1 MCDDIKRA
9 EIEQVDRAYGAA
21 VDNCIKDFFIKT
33 GSGFGIGGAVS
44 LLFAKNKRW
53 PLILGAGVGMGLSV
67 SACQAA
73 MRNASLSC
81 GELPPVDGNCYE
93 ECEPSAA
100 ESDPCNSCDEPSLAS
115 PCEPKNV
122 NLLTTEEVPSLIPQ
136 EAVQTFMEKA
146 DLPTAAEITTEAP
159 VLSEIAEQFIQEA
172 PVTEDAQVAEE
183 EPAAAEEVKPEG
195 SQEASE
201 VENVLEEAPLEVVET
216 PVEVVETPVEVAE
229 APVEVVEAPLEVEE
243 APVEVAEAPVEVTEA
258 PVEVAEAPVEVVEA
272 PVEVVEAPVEDA
284 VEVVE
289 VVSEA
294 AEELAPVVEEAVNTD
309 DGSVVAEAA
318 VFEEKVEQQIADK
331 IVEVAHEVETSDES
345 EKVDL

>member
-159 VLSEIAEQFIQEA
+159 VLSEIVEQFMPEA
-172 PVTEDAQVAEE
+172 TVTEDAQVAEE
-183 EPAAAEEVKPEG
+183 KAEEEEEPAAAEVVKPEE

-201 VENVLEEAPLEVVET
+201 VENVLEEAP
-216 PVEVVETPVEVAE
+216 VEV
-229 APVEVVEAPLEVEE
+229 
-243 APVEVAEAPVEVTEA
+243 
-258 PVEVAEAPVEVVEA
+258 VEVAEAPVEVVEA
-272 PVEVVEAPVEDA
+272 PVEVVEAPVEVVEAPVEVVEAPLEVVEAPLEVVEAPVELAEAPVEDA
-284 VEVVE
+284 VEIVE

>member
-21 VDNCIKDFFIKT
+21 VDNCIKDLFIKT

-100 ESDPCNSCDEPSLAS
+100 ASDPCNSCDEPSLAS

-159 VLSEIAEQFIQEA
+159 ILSEIAEQFIQEA
-172 PVTEDAQVAEE
+172 PVTEDVEKKAEKEE
-183 EPAAAEEVKPEG
+183 EPAAAEEAKPEG

-201 VENVLEEAPLEVVET
+201 VENELEEAPVEVAEA
-216 PVEVVETPVEVAE
+216 PVEVVEVAE
-229 APVEVVEAPLEVEE
+229 APVEVVEAP
-243 APVEVAEAPVEVTEA
+243 VEVAEAPVEVVEA

-272 PVEVVEAPVEDA
+272 PVEVVEAPVELAEAVVEDA
-284 VEVVE
+284 VKVVE

>member
-172 PVTEDAQVAEE
+172 PVTEDAEKKAEKEE
-183 EPAAAEEVKPEG
+183 EPAAAEEAKPEG

-201 VENVLEEAPLEVVET
+201 VENELEEAPVK
-216 PVEVVETPVEVAE
+216 VAE
-229 APVEVVEAPLEVEE
+229 APVEVVEVVE
-243 APVEVAEAPVEVTEA
+243 APVEVAEAV
-258 PVEVAEAPVEVVEA
+258 VEVAEAPVE
-272 PVEVVEAPVEDA
+272 DA
-284 VEVVE
+284 VEIVE

>member
-21 VDNCIKDFFIKT
+21 VDNCLKDFFIKT

-100 ESDPCNSCDEPSLAS
+100 ASDPCSSCDEPSLAS

-159 VLSEIAEQFIQEA
+159 VLSEIVEQFMPEA
-172 PVTEDAQVAEE
+172 TVTEDAQVAEE
-183 EPAAAEEVKPEG
+183 KAEEEEEPAAAEVVKPEE

-201 VENVLEEAPLEVVET
+201 VENVLEEAPVEFAEALAEVVEA
-216 PVEVVETPVEVAE
+216 PVESAEISVEVAE
-229 APVEVVEAPLEVEE
+229 APVEV
-243 APVEVAEAPVEVTEA
+243 AEAPE
-258 PVEVAEAPVEVVEA
+258 EVA
-272 PVEVVEAPVEDA
+272 EAPVEDA

-294 AEELAPVVEEAVNTD
+294 AEELAPIVEEAVNTD

-331 IVEVAHEVETSDES
+331 IVEVAHEAETSDES

>member
-172 PVTEDAQVAEE
+172 TVTEDAQVAEE
-183 EPAAAEEVKPEG
+183 EEEPAAAEVVKPEE

-201 VENVLEEAPLEVVET
+201 VENVLEEAP
-216 PVEVVETPVEVAE
+216 
-229 APVEVVEAPLEVEE
+229 VEVVEAPAEVVETPAEVAE
-243 APVEVAEAPVEVTEA
+243 APVEVAEAPVEVAET
-258 PVEVAEAPVEVVEA
+258 PVEN
-272 PVEVVEAPVEDA
+272 A

-309 DGSVVAEAA
+309 DSSVVAEAA

>member
-159 VLSEIAEQFIQEA
+159 VLSEIAEQFIPEA
-172 PVTEDAQVAEE
+172 TVTEDAQVEEVAEEKTEE
-183 EPAAAEEVKPEG
+183 EPAAAEVVKPEE

-201 VENVLEEAPLEVVET
+201 VENVLEEAPVEFAEALAEVVEA
-216 PVEVVETPVEVAE
+216 PVESAEISVEVAE
-229 APVEVVEAPLEVEE
+229 APVEV
-243 APVEVAEAPVEVTEA
+243 AEAPE
-258 PVEVAEAPVEVVEA
+258 EVA
-272 PVEVVEAPVEDA
+272 EAPVEDA

-309 DGSVVAEAA
+309 DSSVVAEAA

>member
-172 PVTEDAQVAEE
+172 PVTEDAEKKAEKEE
-183 EPAAAEEVKPEG
+183 EPAAAEEAKPEG

-201 VENVLEEAPLEVVET
+201 VENEL
-216 PVEVVETPVEVAE
+216 
-229 APVEVVEAPLEVEE
+229 EE
-243 APVEVAEAPVEVTEA
+243 APVEVAEAPVEVVEVAEA

-272 PVEVVEAPVEDA
+272 PVEVVEAPVEVVEAPVEVAEAVVEDA

-309 DGSVVAEAA
+309 DSSVVAEAA

>member
-159 VLSEIAEQFIQEA
+159 VLSEIVEQFMPEA
-172 PVTEDAQVAEE
+172 TVTEDAQVAEE
-183 EPAAAEEVKPEG
+183 KAEEEEEPAAAEVVKPEE

-201 VENVLEEAPLEVVET
+201 VENVLEEAPVEFAEALAEVVEA
-216 PVEVVETPVEVAE
+216 PVESAEISVEVAE
-229 APVEVVEAPLEVEE
+229 APVEV
-243 APVEVAEAPVEVTEA
+243 AEAPE
-258 PVEVAEAPVEVVEA
+258 EVA
-272 PVEVVEAPVEDA
+272 EAPVEDA

-294 AEELAPVVEEAVNTD
+294 AEELAPIVEEAVNTD

>member
-159 VLSEIAEQFIQEA
+159 VLSEIAEQFIPEA
-172 PVTEDAQVAEE
+172 TVTEDAQVEEVAEEKTEE
-183 EPAAAEEVKPEG
+183 EPAAAEVVKPEE

-201 VENVLEEAPLEVVET
+201 VENVLEEAP
-216 PVEVVETPVEVAE
+216 VEVAE
-229 APVEVVEAPLEVEE
+229 APAEVVETPAEVAE
-243 APVEVAEAPVEVTEA
+243 APVEVAEAPVEV
-258 PVEVAEAPVEVVEA
+258 AETPI
-272 PVEVVEAPVEDA
+272 EDA

-309 DGSVVAEAA
+309 DSSVVAEAA

>member
-44 LLFAKNKRW
+44 LLFAKSKRW

-93 ECEPSAA
+93 ECKPSAA
-100 ESDPCNSCDEPSLAS
+100 ESDPCNSCDEPSLSS

-172 PVTEDAQVAEE
+172 TVTEDAQVAEE
-183 EPAAAEEVKPEG
+183 KAEEEPAAVEVVKPEE

-201 VENVLEEAPLEVVET
+201 VENVLEEAP
-216 PVEVVETPVEVAE
+216 VEVAE
-229 APVEVVEAPLEVEE
+229 TPA
-243 APVEVAEAPVEVTEA
+243 
-258 PVEVAEAPVEVVEA
+258 EVVEA
-272 PVEVVEAPVEDA
+272 PVEVAEVAAEVVEAPVEVA
-284 VEVVE
+284 EVPVEVIE

-309 DGSVVAEAA
+309 DSSVVAEAA

-331 IVEVAHEVETSDES
+331 IVEVAHEVKTSDES

>member
-172 PVTEDAQVAEE
+172 PVTEDAEKKAEKEE
-183 EPAAAEEVKPEG
+183 EPAAAEEAKPEG

-201 VENVLEEAPLEVVET
+201 VENEL
-216 PVEVVETPVEVAE
+216 
-229 APVEVVEAPLEVEE
+229 EE
-243 APVEVAEAPVEVTEA
+243 APVEV
-258 PVEVAEAPVEVVEA
+258 VEVAEAPVEVVEA
-272 PVEVVEAPVEDA
+272 PVEVVEAPVEVVEVAEAPVEVAEAPVEVAEAPVEDA

-309 DGSVVAEAA
+309 DSSVVAEAA

>member
-1 MCDDIKRA
+1 MCDDIKRS

-100 ESDPCNSCDEPSLAS
+100 ESDPCNSCDEPSLSS

-172 PVTEDAQVAEE
+172 TVTEDAQVAEE
-183 EPAAAEEVKPEG
+183 KAEEEPAAVEVVKPEE

-201 VENVLEEAPLEVVET
+201 VENVLEEAP
-216 PVEVVETPVEVAE
+216 VEVAE
-229 APVEVVEAPLEVEE
+229 APAEVVETPA
-243 APVEVAEAPVEVTEA
+243 EVAET
-258 PVEVAEAPVEVVEA
+258 
-272 PVEVVEAPVEDA
+272 PVEDA

-294 AEELAPVVEEAVNTD
+294 PEELAPVVEEAVNTD

>member
-159 VLSEIAEQFIQEA
+159 VLSEIAEQFVPEA
-172 PVTEDAQVAEE
+172 TVTEDAQVAEE
-183 EPAAAEEVKPEG
+183 KAEEEPAAAEEAKPEE

-201 VENVLEEAPLEVVET
+201 VENVLEE
-216 PVEVVETPVEVAE
+216 TPVEVAE
-229 APVEVVEAPLEVEE
+229 APAEVVELAEVPVEE
-243 APVEVAEAPVEVTEA
+243 
-258 PVEVAEAPVEVVEA
+258 AEAPVEVVEA

>member
-159 VLSEIAEQFIQEA
+159 VLSEIVEQFMPEA
-172 PVTEDAQVAEE
+172 TVTEDAQVAEE
-183 EPAAAEEVKPEG
+183 KAEEEEEPAAAEVVKPEE

-201 VENVLEEAPLEVVET
+201 VENVLEEAPVEF
-216 PVEVVETPVEVAE
+216 AE
-229 APVEVVEAPLEVEE
+229 ALAEVVEAPVESAE
-243 APVEVAEAPVEVTEA
+243 ISVEVAEAPVEVTEA
-258 PVEVAEAPVEVVEA
+258 PVEVA
-272 PVEVVEAPVEDA
+272 EAPVEDA

>member
-9 EIEQVDRAYGAA
+9 EIEQIDRAYGAA
-21 VDNCIKDFFIKT
+21 VDNCLKDFFIKT

-53 PLILGAGVGMGLSV
+53 PLILGAGVGMGLSIN
-67 SACQAA
+67 ACQTA

-93 ECEPSAA
+93 ECEPSSKDSA
-100 ESDPCNSCDEPSLAS
+100 DPCGSCVEPDLTS

-136 EAVQTFMEKA
+136 EAVQTFIEKA

-159 VLSEIAEQFIQEA
+159 VLSEIVEQFMPEAPATEEAAGEVAEAQEEVKEPAVAEQENPQEGDLAEVEKVSEEASNVEA
-172 PVTEDAQVAEE
+172 PVEVAE
-183 EPAAAEEVKPEG
+183 V
-195 SQEASE
+195 
-201 VENVLEEAPLEVVET
+201 
-216 PVEVVETPVEVAE
+216 PVEVVEVPVEVAE
-229 APVEVVEAPLEVEE
+229 TPVEVEE
-243 APVEVAEAPVEVTEA
+243 APVEVVEV
-258 PVEVAEAPVEVVEA
+258 PVEVAETPVEIAEA
-272 PVEVVEAPVEDA
+272 PLQ
-284 VEVVE
+284 VVE
-289 VVSEA
+289 VVSEV
-294 AEELAPVVEEAVNTD
+294 AEELAPVIEEAVNTD

-318 VFEEKVEQQIADK
+318 VFEEKVEEQVADK
-331 IVEVAHEVETSDES
+331 IVEVAHELETSDES